1 MKKHKFL
8 TAVAVLALT
17 ASIGIAGEGKFGK
30 HGGHGRHRGEF
41 GEKLA
46 QKLNLTDAQKQQ
58 AKDLNQRFREEN
70 KAFFESAHAT
80 MKEFRAA
87 KQAGDTAKADS
98 LKNTIEQNRAHMK
111 QLREAQRNQFL
122 SILTPDQRAQWDALK
137 AERKNHRRQ

>member
-1 MKKHKFL
+1 MKKHKFM
-8 TAVAVLALT
+8 TAVGVLALT
-17 ASIGIAGEGKFGK
+17 ASLGIAGEGKFAN
-30 HGGHGRHRGEF
+30 HGGRGRHRGDF
-41 GEKLA
+41 SEKLA

-98 LKNTIEQNRAHMK
+98 LKNTVEQNRAHMK
-111 QLREAQRNQFL
+111 QLREAQRTQFL
-122 SILTPDQRAQWDALK
+122 SILTADQRAQWDALK
-137 AERKNHRRQ
+137 AERIERHRQ